1 MSVTRLGQICAAA
14 LLMLAGSGVWADY
27 AKGREA
33 LARKDYLQAGLE
45 FEAAAKGG
53 NVQAMAAL
61 GLLYNEGLGVERDA
75 RQAFEWFEK
84 AAEAG
89 HVPSQGQLAGMYSTG
104 QGTPKHDAKSLFWAR
119 RAAEGG
125 DPVSQYIMGVR
136 HAEGMGV
143 RRNAG
148 QALLW
153 FGAAAEQGHP
163 QAQYSM
169 GFLMTQGAALNK
181 SDVEARELRQQ
192 AYKWLLIARRN
203 GVADAQQ
210 GLAKLAPLLSADQ
223 ISKAESDATAWKPIG
238 AGKSAAS
245 TLGTQAKQ

>member
-1 MSVTRLGQICAAA
+1 MLAMRMRQVCAAVA
-14 LLMLAGSGVWADY
+14 LMLAGSGVLADY

-33 LARKDYLQAGLE
+33 LARKDYQQAGIE
-45 FEAAAKGG
+45 FEAAAKDG

-75 RQAFEWFEK
+75 RRAFEWFEK

-136 HAEGMGV
+136 NAEGMGV

-181 SDVEARELRQQ
+181 SEVEARELRQQ
-192 AYKWLLIARRN
+192 AYKWLLIAKRS
-203 GVADAQQ
+203 GVAAAQQ
-210 GLAKLAPLLSADQ
+210 GLVKLAPLLNADQ
-223 ISKAESDATAWKPIG
+223 ISKAESEAAAWKPIG
-238 AGKSAAS
+238 AGKTAGAPE
-245 TLGTQAKQ
+245 GAQAKQ